1 MNSAW
6 TIIQQGGALMIPI
19 ISASIISLFV
29 FFERLWALRPSRM
42 IPAELV
48 SLILKRSAEGRYE
61 EALALCESS
70 QSTITS
76 IIHRGLSKRGSQ
88 RAHMKEALE
97 EIGQIEVAYL
107 GRYIELLGTIA
118 TIAPLMGLLGTVIGM
133 IDVFRAVVNE
143 VGAQGGMVNPASL
156 ASGIWAALIT
166 TAAGLSAAIPAYL
179 GYKYLMGYI
188 ERISVEL
195 EEVGLSLL
203 EVVYPNPTTPVLSQT
218 LDHVDSS
225 NKDLGETKRLEL
237 SLASDKQSAEGQV

>member
-29 FFERLWALRPSRM
+29 FFERLWALRPARM
-42 IPAELV
+42 IPVDLV
-48 SLILKRSAEGRYE
+48 TLILKRSAEGKYE
-61 EALALCESS
+61 EALVLCESS
-70 QSTITS
+70 RSTITS
-76 IIHRGLSKRGSQ
+76 IIHRGLSKRGSE
-88 RAHMKEALE
+88 RSHMKEALE

-179 GYKYLMGYI
+179 GYKYLVGYI
-188 ERISVEL
+188 DRIAVEL

-203 EVVYPNPTTPVLSQT
+203 ETVYPNPIEPVLNHIQAEENIGSQESESIPNSQHASST
-218 LDHVDSS
+218 LG
-225 NKDLGETKRLEL
+225 N
-237 SLASDKQSAEGQV
+237 Q